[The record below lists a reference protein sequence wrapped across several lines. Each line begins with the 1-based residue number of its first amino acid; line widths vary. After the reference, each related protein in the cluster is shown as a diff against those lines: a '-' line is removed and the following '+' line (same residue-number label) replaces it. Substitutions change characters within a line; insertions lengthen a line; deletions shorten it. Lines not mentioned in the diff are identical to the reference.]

1 MTRLPMLTTALA
13 IGLLSTTAHAE
24 TTLTVLMIEGLDKG
38 AMEAVAAQY
47 MREHADVKVEIQS
60 LPWNQFF
67 QVSEMR
73 LKSKDAAVDLI
84 YTDAPVVA
92 SYAANGYILP
102 FDAAV
107 ADDAKAK
114 LVAPSVATGTYDGK
128 LYSLPMN
135 SSAQVLYYNADLLKA
150 AGVTP
155 PKGLNRDS
163 LAKPDAIATLATDDR
178 WTFEQVA
185 EAAKA
190 VSGDEGGKKK
200 PWGFAFEQFAELYQL
215 QPLGASLGSEL
226 ISADARTAQGF
237 LDGDAWTKAATWW
250 SDLFNKANVSPRS
263 LGFGEAAQ
271 MFTNGQLAMFVG
283 GTWNVPAVA
292 KSSINFGIAPH
303 PKFADG
309 KAATPTGSWYL
320 SVTKASPDTAAATDF
335 AKYATLTDEGTD
347 VWFKTL
353 NQLPTTNRLL
363 DQINADP
370 AFDAFPANVMRL
382 SAWESRN
389 TAAPRPVTVAFS
401 QLQDAFRTAF
411 TDIANG
417 VPVDEALGTAVDA
430 YDQAAARLNRK

>member
-13 IGLLSTTAHAE
+13 LGLTATAHAE

-38 AMEAVAAQY
+38 AMEAVAAEY
-47 MREHADVKVEIQS
+47 MRAHTDVKVEIQS

-73 LKSKDAAVDLI
+73 LKSGDAAVDLI

-102 FDAAV
+102 FDAAI
-107 ADDAKAK
+107 ADEAKAK

-155 PKGLNRDS
+155 PKGLTKDS
-163 LAKPDAIATLATDDR
+163 VSKPDAIAQLATGDR

-190 VSGDEGGKKK
+190 VSGDEGGKGK

-226 ISADARTAQGF
+226 ISTDAKTADGY
-237 LDGDAWTKAATWW
+237 LNGDAWTKAATWW

-335 AKYATLTDEGTD
+335 AKYAALSDEGTD

-363 DQINADP
+363 DTINADP

-417 VPVDEALGTAVDA
+417 VAVDEALGTAVDA
-430 YDQAAARLNRK
+430 YDEAATRLNRK

>member
-1 MTRLPMLTTALA
+1 MNRLPMLTTALA
-13 IGLLSTTAHAE
+13 LGLTATAHAE
-24 TTLTVLMIEGLDKG
+24 TTLTILMIEGLDKG

-92 SYAANGYILP
+92 AYAANGYILP
-102 FDAAV
+102 FDAAI
-107 ADDAKAK
+107 ADEAKAK

-155 PKGLNRDS
+155 PKGLTKES
-163 LAKPDAIATLATDDR
+163 VAKPDAIATLATDDR

-190 VSGDEGGKKK
+190 VSGDQGGKGK

-226 ISADARTAQGF
+226 ISTDAKTADGY
-237 LDGDAWTKAATWW
+237 LNGDAWTKAATWW

-303 PKFADG
+303 PKFAEG

-335 AKYATLTDEGTD
+335 AHYATLTDEGTD
-347 VWFKTL
+347 IWFKTL

-363 DQINADP
+363 DTINTDP

>member
-1 MTRLPMLTTALA
+1 MTRLPILTTALA
-13 IGLLSTTAHAE
+13 IGLATTAHAQ
-24 TTLTVLMIEGLDKG
+24 TTLTILMIEGLDKG

-47 MREHADVKVEIQS
+47 MQDHADVKVEIQS

-73 LKSKDAAVDLI
+73 LKSGDAAVDLI

-92 SYAANGYILP
+92 AYAANGYILP

-107 ADDAKAK
+107 ADEAKAK
-114 LVAPSVATGTYDGK
+114 LVAPSVTAGTYDGK

-135 SSAQVLYYNADLLKA
+135 SSAQVLYYNVDLLKA

-155 PKGLNRDS
+155 PNGLTRDS
-163 LAKPDAIATLATDDR
+163 VANPDAIATLASTDR
-178 WTFEQVA
+178 WTFEQIA

-190 VSGDEGGKKK
+190 VSGSEGGKAK

-215 QPLGASLGSEL
+215 QPLGGSLGSDL
-226 ISADARTAQGF
+226 ISADAMTADTYLNGE
-237 LDGDAWTKAATWW
+237 AWTKAATWW
-250 SDLFNKANVSPRS
+250 SDLFNSWNVSPRS

-283 GTWNVPAVA
+283 GTWNVAAVA
-292 KSSINFGIAPH
+292 QSSVNFGIAPH

-320 SVTKASPDTAAATDF
+320 SVTKASPDAAAATDF
-335 AKYATLTDEGTD
+335 AHYAALNDQGTD
-347 VWFKTL
+347 IWFEKL

-363 DQINADP
+363 DRINADNS
-370 AFDAFPANVMRL
+370 FDAFPASVMRL

-389 TAAPRPVTVAFS
+389 TAVARPVTVAFS

-417 VPVDEALGTAVDA
+417 VAVDEALATAVDS
-430 YDQAAARLNRK
+430 YDQAAKRLNRK